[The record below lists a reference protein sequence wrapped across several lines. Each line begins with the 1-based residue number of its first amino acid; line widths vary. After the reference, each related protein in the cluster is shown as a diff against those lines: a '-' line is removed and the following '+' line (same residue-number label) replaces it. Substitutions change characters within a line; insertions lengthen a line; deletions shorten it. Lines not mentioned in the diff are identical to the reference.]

1 MTNFTRRA
9 IKYAFLKLLEEKALS
24 RITVRDIAEECGISR
39 NTFYYHFEDVP
50 SLLLSVFMEATDE
63 IIEEHAGTDTL
74 EECIELV
81 AEFAIKNKK
90 IVMNIYRSSSREV
103 YEMHLTRVIDHAIES
118 YTKKIRSGAYEDIEL
133 TEEDEAI
140 VLRILRAEA
149 FGLVIDWLNHNMN
162 YDLVD
167 NFKRY
172 RDLRMGVFGK
182 AVDAIVYQQR

>member
-1 MTNFTRRA
+1 M
-9 IKYAFLKLLEEKALS
+9 
-24 RITVRDIAEECGISR
+24 
-39 NTFYYHFEDVP
+39 
-50 SLLLSVFMEATDE
+50 
-63 IIEEHAGTDTL
+63 
-74 EECIELV
+74 
-81 AEFAIKNKK
+81 
-90 IVMNIYRSSSREV
+90 RS
-103 YEMHLTRVIDHAIES
+103 IPF
-118 YTKKIRSGAYEDIEL
+118 AYEDIEL